1 MTSMKMRTSNVL
13 EKLRKG
19 ELVSCFK
26 LNLADSRAV
35 EIASIAGFDCVWTDM
50 EHVPNDFSTV
60 EKQILAAKAYNTDIM
75 VRVSRGGYSDY
86 IRPLEMDATGIM
98 VPHIM
103 SLEDAKNVVRM
114 TRFHPI
120 GRRPVDGGNA
130 DGGFCNVEFDEYLK
144 QANQQRFLIVQ
155 IEDPEPLKDLEDI
168 ATLDGIDMIFF
179 GPADF
184 SQGIGAPGQ
193 FNHPDLVKAR
203 EDVARV
209 AVKHGKF
216 AGTVGSPAN
225 MDELVQM
232 GYRFISMGADVV
244 GLSQYCSEIVS
255 QFSKKAEA
263 QTKSIYG
270 GK

>member
-1 MTSMKMRTSNVL
+1 MQMRPSKVL

-19 ELVSCFK
+19 EVVSCFK
-26 LNLADSRAV
+26 MNLGSSRVV
-35 EIASIAGFDCVWTDM
+35 EIAAMAGFDCVWADM
-50 EHVPNDFSTV
+50 EHVPCDMSDI
-60 EKQILAAKAYNTDIM
+60 ESQILAAKAYNADIM
-75 VRVSRGGYSDY
+75 VRVARGSYSDY

-130 DGGFCNVEFDEYLK
+130 DGGFCNVDFNDYLQ
-144 QANQQRFLIVQ
+144 QANNQRFLIVQ
-155 IEDPEPLKDLEDI
+155 IEDPEPLKEIDEI
-168 ATLDGIDMIFF
+168 AALDGIDMLFF
-179 GPADF
+179 GPGDF

-193 FNHPDLVKAR
+193 FNHPDLLKAR
-203 EDVARV
+203 EIVAKT

-225 MDELVQM
+225 AEELMQM
-232 GYRFISMGADVV
+232 GYAFISMGADVV
-244 GLSQYCSEIVS
+244 GLSQYCSGIVS
-255 QFSKKAEA
+255 QFAKKAET
-263 QTKSIYG
+263 QIKSIYG
-270 GK
+270 SK